1 MHLYSHLRICM
12 DMDCETVAIDM
23 YGYVWICMGID
34 MYGCVWIC
42 TDLVRDIYRL

>member
-1 MHLYSHLRICM
+1 M

-23 YGYVWICMGID
+23 YGYVCICMGID

-42 TDLVRDIYRL
+42 TDLVRDIYRF